1 MLKPKQWIGLTIV
14 AVLAAATVIF
24 VHLVPQRPL
33 PPLAATDTLA
43 PASQRYEKDTLRRH
57 TKHYNT
63 KHSSPQYQHPQ
74 LPPLRPR
81 RFNPNTADSILL
93 LEQGLKTWQ
102 VSNML
107 KYRRAGGRW
116 RRRSDMKRLYGLS
129 EEQYRQ
135 LRPYID
141 LPDTLPGDTA
151 RRDTLPRYVS
161 HKRDTILELNTA
173 DTAQLQLLRGI
184 GRWTAMQIVRYREQL
199 GGYYSVEQLREI
211 PHIDQQMLDTVL
223 QRFTLDTTRITP
235 LLVNRCAVGTLS
247 HHPYLRF
254 EQARAIYEH
263 RRQHIRLS
271 GLDDLRSLPELTQD
285 DLLRLRPYL
294 SFEK

>member
-14 AVLAAATVIF
+14 AVLAAATIIF

-33 PPLAATDTLA
+33 PPLAATDTLT

-63 KHSSPQYQHPQ
+63 KRSYPQYQHPQ

-129 EEQYRQ
+129 EEQYSQ

-141 LPDTLPGDTA
+141 LPDTLPSDTA
-151 RRDTLPRYVS
+151 RRDTLLRYVS

-223 QRFTLDTTRITP
+223 QHFTLDTTRITP
-235 LLVNRCAVGTLS
+235 LRVNRCAVGTLS